1 METQWKD
8 DMNQLQRVR
17 GATAKDKAQISALVP
32 KSDAATAEKTT
43 KHSQGTAKYSKA
55 KLKLSKIKKNANRDY
70 MAYKN
75 FSTKLK
81 PPNITSQT
89 H

>member
-43 KHSQGTAKYSKA
+43 KHSQETAKYSKE
-55 KLKLSKIKKNANRDY
+55 KRKSSRSKQKNAYPDY
-70 MAYKN
+70 RPFEN
-75 FSTKLK
+75 FSE
-81 PPNITSQT
+81 
-89 H
+89 